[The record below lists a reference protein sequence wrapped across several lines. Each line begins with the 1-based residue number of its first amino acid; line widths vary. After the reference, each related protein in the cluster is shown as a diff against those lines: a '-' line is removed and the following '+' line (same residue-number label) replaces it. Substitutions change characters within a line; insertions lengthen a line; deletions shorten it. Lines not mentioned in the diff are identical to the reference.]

1 MTCTAALA
9 CIIIGSGPAS
19 VTLTATP
26 DGYAVTY
33 RNTIVSS
40 LTVTPWAMELD
51 GMAVRGQISAGDG
64 EAPDDLQVVPPVG
77 WQCGPC
83 TVTVREGESGAVMLT
98 PVALS

>member
-9 CIIIGSGPAS
+9 CMLIGSGPAS

-33 RNTIVSS
+33 RNRIVSS
-40 LTVTPWAMELD
+40 LTVTPWAVELD
-51 GMAVRGQISAGDG
+51 GMAVRGQINAGDG

-77 WQCGPC
+77 WDCRPC
-83 TVTVREGESGAVMLT
+83 AVTVQEGESGAVLLW